1 MKKYCFKKAAAVVLL
16 TVSLL
21 GIITIPALAAP
32 YESYTYDAWDEEIS
46 APVGYVAENIITGT
60 SLNIGNFNNPNDI
73 YVDPDGN
80 AYITDTGNN
89 RLVIVDKDYKKAS
102 VINSIELNG
111 KKQPL
116 QAPGGLFVDE
126 NGYIYITQK
135 EEHRVIRMDKK
146 GVVNECYEQPESN
159 LLDDDFE
166 FLPTKVVR
174 STNGSV
180 LILSE
185 GYFYGALT
193 FDKNGKFVGFYGSNK
208 VDVTVKVL
216 ADYAWKKILSK
227 EQKEKMTRYVP
238 VAYVSFDIDS
248 ENFVYTCT
256 QTTKNSKN
264 ELRKLNALGNDVI
277 TLYKK
282 NISSTS
288 GDFGDIKKSYLM
300 GKSTDTQFVDI
311 CVDNSGIISG
321 LDVSRGR
328 VFQYDTEGRILN
340 IFGGN
345 GTQDGSFAT
354 PSAIDDKG
362 EDILVLDSENGSI
375 TVFSP
380 TEYTKKLHTAVTLY
394 ADGLYSDAKPYWEEL
409 LRENVNCEVAY
420 VGLGRALYTEGEHLS
435 AMEMARKGYDREGY
449 SLAFKAQRAKLIR
462 NAFPI
467 VATVLMIILA
477 VILVYVFIR
486 LVIKKR
492 PFVKKEKPLTPLR
505 RIGRV
510 MTHPLN
516 EYYDIKDTNSWCL
529 PAAIVILLCWFAV
542 TTMSKTMTGF
552 IFNYHRS
559 EDTNILYYFA
569 ATCILYLLF
578 VVINWGV
585 TTLIDGK
592 GNMYQ
597 IFVACSYA
605 LIPYVSSMAINIVM
619 SNIFTADEAAFYS
632 FINVLGLLWSVAIL
646 VGALRAIHDFSFT
659 KTFGCIILT
668 VLGIFFV
675 IFLLVLFVSLV
686 QQFTS
691 FVISIFNELLYRS

>member
-1 MKKYCFKKAAAVVLL
+1 MKKYCFIKAFAIVFLS
-16 TVSLL
+16 VSLF
-21 GIITIPALAAP
+21 GIISIPTNAAP
-32 YESYTYDAWDEEIS
+32 YQSYTYDAWDEEVS
-46 APVGYVAENIITGT
+46 APVGYVAEQIITGT
-60 SLNIGNFNNPNDI
+60 KLNVGNLNNPTDI
-73 YVDPDGN
+73 YVDDKGIL
-80 AYITDTGNN
+80 YITDTGNN
-89 RLVIVDKDYKKAS
+89 RLLIVENDYTKVTVIDSIK
-102 VINSIELNG
+102 INGED
-111 KKQPL
+111 QPL

-126 NGYIYITQK
+126 DDNIYITQK
-135 EEHRVIRMDKK
+135 ELHRVIRMDKT
-146 GVVNECYEQPESN
+146 GIVNECYEQPESN

-166 FLPTKVVR
+166 FLPTKVVH

-180 LILSE
+180 MILSE

-208 VDVTVKVL
+208 VDVTVQVL

-227 EQKEKMTRYVP
+227 EQKDKMTRYVP

-277 TLYKK
+277 IFYDK

-288 GDFGDIKKSYLM
+288 EDFGDIKKSYLM

-311 CVDNSGIISG
+311 CVDKYGVING

-328 VFQYDTEGRILN
+328 IFQYDTEGRILN
-340 IFGGN
+340 IFGGS
-345 GTQDGSFAT
+345 GSQDGGFAT
-354 PSAIDDKG
+354 PSAIDDND
-362 EDILVLDSENGSI
+362 EEILVLDSENCSI

-380 TEYTKKLHTAVTLY
+380 TEYTKQLHTAVALY
-394 ADGLYSDAKPYWEEL
+394 ADGLYGDAKPFWEDL
-409 LRENVNCEVAY
+409 LKENVNCEVAY
-420 VGLGRALYTEGEHLS
+420 VGLGRALYTEGDYVS

-449 SLAFKAQRAKLIR
+449 SLAFKAQRAIIIKTS
-462 NAFPI
+462 FPI
-467 VATVLMIILA
+467 FATVLMIIL
-477 VILVYVFIR
+477 VVVLVYVFIR
-486 LVIKKR
+486 IVIKKK
-492 PFVKKEKPLTPLR
+492 PFVKKDKKLTPLR

-529 PAAIVILLCWFAV
+529 PATIVILLSWFAV
-542 TTMSKTMTGF
+542 TTMSKNMTGF
-552 IFNYHRS
+552 IFNFHRP
-559 EDTNILYYFA
+559 EDTNVLYYFA
-569 ATCILYLLF
+569 ATCVLYVLF

-585 TTLIDGK
+585 TTLTDGK

-605 LIPYVSSMAINIVM
+605 LIPYVTSMAVNIVM

-632 FINVLGLLWSVAIL
+632 FINIIGVLWGVAIL
-646 VGALRAIHDFSFT
+646 VGALRSIHDFSFS
-659 KTFGCIILT
+659 KTFGCIVLT
-668 VLGIFFV
+668 VLGIFLV

-686 QQFTS
+686 QQFAS
-691 FVISIFNELLYRS
+691 FIASIFNELLYRS

>member
-1 MKKYCFKKAAAVVLL
+1 MKKYCFKKAIAVILL

-21 GIITIPALAAP
+21 GIISVPTSAAP
-32 YESYTYDAWDEEIS
+32 YEAYTYDAWDEEIS
-46 APVGYVAENIITGT
+46 APVGYVAEKIITGT
-60 SLNIGNFNNPNDI
+60 DLKVGKLNNPTDI
-73 YVDPDGN
+73 YVDDSG
-80 AYITDTGNN
+80 ALYITDTGNN
-89 RLVIVDKDYKKAS
+89 RMLIVENDYKKVT
-102 VINSIELNG
+102 VIDKIKING
-111 KKQPL
+111 ENQPL

-126 NGYIYITQK
+126 NDNIYITQK
-135 EEHRVIRMDKK
+135 ELHRVLRMDKS

-208 VDVTVKVL
+208 VDVTVQVL
-216 ADYAWKKILSK
+216 ADYVWKKILSK
-227 EQKEKMTRYVP
+227 EQKNKMTRYVP

-277 TLYKK
+277 TFYDK
-282 NISSTS
+282 NLSSTS
-288 GDFGDIKKSYLM
+288 EDFGDIKKSYLM

-311 CVDNSGIISG
+311 CVDKNGIING

-345 GTQDGSFAT
+345 GAQDGSFAT

-362 EDILVLDSENGSI
+362 EDILVLDSENCSI

-380 TEYTKKLHTAVTLY
+380 TEYTDTLHTAVTLY
-394 ADGLYSDAKPYWEEL
+394 ADGLYSEAKPYWEEL
-409 LRENVNCEVAY
+409 LRENVNCEAAY
-420 VGLGRALYTEGEHLS
+420 VGLGRALYSEGDHLA
-435 AMEMARKGYDREGY
+435 AMKMARRGYDREGY
-449 SLAFKAQRAKLIR
+449 SLAFKAQRAKVIR
-462 NAFPI
+462 NVFPI
-467 VATVLMIILA
+467 VATVLMVILA
-477 VILVYVFIR
+477 AILVYVFIR
-486 LVIKKR
+486 LVIKKK
-492 PFVKKEKPLTPLR
+492 PFIKKEKPLTPLR

-516 EYYDIKDTNSWCL
+516 EFYDIKDTNSWCM
-529 PAAIVILLCWFAV
+529 PAAIVILLLWFAV

-569 ATCILYLLF
+569 STCVLYVLF
-578 VVINWGV
+578 VIINWGV
-585 TTLIDGK
+585 TTLTDGK

-619 SNIFTADEAAFYS
+619 SNIFTAEEAAFYS
-632 FINVLGLLWSVAIL
+632 FINVIGTLWSVAIL

-659 KTFGCIILT
+659 KTFVCIILT

-675 IFLLVLFVSLV
+675 IFLMVLFVSLV

-691 FVISIFNELLYRS
+691 FVASIFNELLYRS

>member
-1 MKKYCFKKAAAVVLL
+1 MKKFCFKKAAAVVLL

-21 GIITIPALAAP
+21 GIITVPTFAAP
-32 YESYTYDAWDEEIS
+32 YESYSYDAWDEEIS
-46 APVGYVAENIITGT
+46 APVGYVAEKIITG
-60 SLNIGNFNNPNDI
+60 SGLKVGNLNKPTDI
-73 YVDPDGN
+73 YVDDDGTL
-80 AYITDTGNN
+80 YISDTGNN
-89 RLVIVDKDYKKAS
+89 RLLIVEDGYKTVTVIDEIK
-102 VINSIELNG
+102 ING

-126 NGYIYITQK
+126 NDNIYITQK
-135 EEHRVIRMDKK
+135 ELHRVIRMNKK

-166 FLPTKVVR
+166 FLPIKVVH

-180 LILSE
+180 MILSE

-208 VDVTVKVL
+208 VDVTVQVL

-227 EQKEKMTRYVP
+227 EQKNKMTRYVP

-264 ELRKLNALGNDVI
+264 ELRKLNALGNNVI
-277 TLYKK
+277 IFYDK
-282 NISSTS
+282 NLSSTRE
-288 GDFGDIKKSYLM
+288 DYGDIKKSYLM

-311 CVDNSGIISG
+311 CVDKNGVING

-328 VFQYDTEGRILN
+328 IFQYDTEGRLLN
-340 IFGGN
+340 IFGGS
-345 GTQDGSFAT
+345 GSQDGSFAT
-354 PSAIDDKG
+354 PAAIDDSG
-362 EDILVLDSENGSI
+362 EEILVLDSENNSI

-380 TEYTKKLHTAVTLY
+380 TQYTKTLHTAVALY
-394 ADGLYSDAKPYWEEL
+394 ADGLYSEAKPYWKEL
-409 LRENVNCEVAY
+409 LNENVNCEAAY
-420 VGLGRALYTEGEHLS
+420 VGLGRALYTEGDYVS
-435 AMEMARKGYDREGY
+435 SMKMARKGYDRDGY
-449 SLAFKAQRAKLIR
+449 SLAFKAQRAIIIR
-462 NAFPI
+462 KAFPI

-477 VILVYVFIR
+477 CILVYVFIR
-486 LVIKKR
+486 LVIKKK

-529 PAAIVILLCWFAV
+529 PATIVILLSWFAV

-552 IFNYHRS
+552 IFNYHRP

-569 ATCILYLLF
+569 ATCVLYLLF

-585 TTLIDGK
+585 TTLTDGK

-597 IFVACSYA
+597 IFIACSYA

-632 FINVLGLLWSVAIL
+632 FINVIGLLWSAAIL
-646 VGALRAIHDFSFT
+646 VGALRAIHDYSFT

-691 FVISIFNELLYRS
+691 FVASIFNELLYRS